1 MSWRLFTAIK
11 FMKKIKVLPHLNK
24 QLILSIVLGVVIL
37 GAGSFFYF
45 GNGFDKGVSP
55 KPKNETDI
63 IKPNNLEILCEGFSS
78 LPLLEQ
84 EDYTKR
90 LDEIYARD
98 ELTRKELNELLPY
111 DCVATEL

>member
-1 MSWRLFTAIK
+1 
-11 FMKKIKVLPHLNK
+11 MKKIKVLSHLNK
-24 QLILSIVLGVVIL
+24 QLLVSIVFGVVIL
-37 GAGSFFYF
+37 GAGSFLYF
-45 GNGFDKGVSP
+45 GMDFDKGTSFN
-55 KPKNETDI
+55 NETEI
-63 IKPNNLEILCEGFSS
+63 VEPNNLEILCEGFSS